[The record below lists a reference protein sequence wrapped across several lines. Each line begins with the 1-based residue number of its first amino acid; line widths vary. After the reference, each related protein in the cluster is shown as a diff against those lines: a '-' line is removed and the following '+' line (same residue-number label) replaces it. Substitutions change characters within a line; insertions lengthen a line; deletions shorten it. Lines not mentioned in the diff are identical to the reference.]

1 MKKVVV
7 ILVGIVLLA
16 GVIFTGTYGV
26 SQKNIEVYERAMEMQ
41 SIADTIGWADFRI
54 ADYPIAVYDG
64 ENEYVFTRNKR
75 GYDVNKRAVT
85 MNFLVATAYPVD
97 DHFEVITPSVE
108 QMSSF
113 IGLASAGATEYGIVE
128 HSVTLWHEA
137 FHCYQLTNYMEVIKN
152 ICPEGIEENTITL
165 HADTNKGAVDLF
177 KRQAEILEAAVKS
190 EDIDRIRAYIV
201 EYKKLEEERNAL
213 LDEKI
218 IHTEEYYE
226 RVEGGAYYVE
236 ALMHGE
242 MNPEKFQNDYIGG
255 ISEFSNGSSKYYRT
269 GMAQYMIMDV
279 LNPGWKA
286 NYDFSEPVMELI
298 YEELEI

>member
-41 SIADTIGWADFRI
+41 SIADTIGWIDFRI

-64 ENEYVFTRNKR
+64 ENEYVFTRNKG

-113 IGLASAGATEYGIVE
+113 IGLASAGATEYVA
-128 HSVTLWHEA
+128 S
-137 FHCYQLTNYMEVIKN
+137 N
-152 ICPEGIEENTITL
+152 IP
-165 HADTNKGAVDLF
+165 
-177 KRQAEILEAAVKS
+177 
-190 EDIDRIRAYIV
+190 
-201 EYKKLEEERNAL
+201 
-213 LDEKI
+213 
-218 IHTEEYYE
+218 
-226 RVEGGAYYVE
+226 
-236 ALMHGE
+236 
-242 MNPEKFQNDYIGG
+242 
-255 ISEFSNGSSKYYRT
+255 
-269 GMAQYMIMDV
+269 
-279 LNPGWKA
+279 
-286 NYDFSEPVMELI
+286 
-298 YEELEI
+298 